1 MSLKHS
7 QDLKRKRS
15 EDTEESISAEPLK
28 KKGYL
33 SRKTFP
39 ADNLST
45 PLNGCYSNPI
55 EYWTEHNSWPPNF
68 PAEEVNMGD
77 FSSNKR
83 SRSQSNKYSQGVKD
97 GDNPTAWTR
106 QHAEKMQEAGL
117 IMAEY
122 QAQAVISD
130 NCRRLCNSILEAD
143 YPPPQGP
150 LFQRDKL
157 LKVLDQV
164 QFRNEARVVRDITPI
179 VVPSAEL
186 LFISDQP
193 GLEHITEA
201 MNAEWVQCDTLCG
214 PRPKPDFVAGISPSA
229 FSKEDKEKLKMNHTS
244 ACPNLFPENMYY
256 PFLICEVKG
265 SDRPIQE
272 AERQAMHSAS
282 IAARA
287 IIQLYRK
294 ISSAEQL
301 NRQILTIS
309 VSHNN
314 TTVKV
319 FGHFAQIDEEHIT
332 FFRHRIYAADFAA
345 DFASRD
351 WAKAYKITRGIYS
364 RFFPKHLERITSA
377 LPKLRQRAL
386 ESFTSHLGL
395 DSSAEESSQEVTP
408 SATSS
413 QESGLFKKP
422 SRPSTSK
429 LQQENDRL
437 RDQLLSV
444 LHEQQAQNAQQKEEQ
459 QEQKDMRE
467 RQLAQQREQTE
478 RQLAQQKEEQ
488 REQKD
493 MMERQLA
500 QQREQTELQL
510 AQQKEEQREQKD
522 MMERQLAQQREQTEL
537 QLAQQKEEQREQ
549 KDMMERQLAQQ
560 KEEQREQ
567 KDMMERQLAQQKDMI
582 ELLKQSR
589 S

>member
-1 MSLKHS
+1 
-7 QDLKRKRS
+7 
-15 EDTEESISAEPLK
+15 
-28 KKGYL
+28 
-33 SRKTFP
+33 
-39 ADNLST
+39 
-45 PLNGCYSNPI
+45 
-55 EYWTEHNSWPPNF
+55 
-68 PAEEVNMGD
+68 MGD

-83 SRSQSNKYSQGVKD
+83 SRSQSNSYSQGVKD
-97 GDNPTAWTR
+97 GDNPIAWTR

-122 QAQAVISD
+122 QTQAVISD

-143 YPPPQGP
+143 YPQPQGP
-150 LFQRDKL
+150 LFQKDRL

-229 FSKEDKEKLKMNHTS
+229 FTREEKEKLKMNHTS
-244 ACPNLFPENMYY
+244 ACPNLFPENMYF

-287 IIQLYRK
+287 VIQLYRK

-314 TTVKV
+314 TTIKV
-319 FGHFAQIDEEHIT
+319 FGHFAHIDNEHIT

-351 WAKAYKITRGIYS
+351 WAKAYRITRGIYDH
-364 RFFPKHLERITSA
+364 FFPKHLDRIASA
-377 LPKLRQRAL
+377 LPKFRQRAL
-386 ESFTSHLGL
+386 ESFTSQLGL
-395 DSSAEESSQEVTP
+395 DSGAEDSSQEATP

-413 QESGLFKKP
+413 QDSGLFKKP

-429 LQQENDRL
+429 LQEENDRL

-444 LHEQQAQNAQQKEEQ
+444 LREQQAQNAQQKEEQ
-459 QEQKDMRE
+459 QEQKDMM
-467 RQLAQQREQTE
+467 E
-478 RQLAQQKEEQ
+478 RQLAQQKEQMERQLAQQKEQMERQLAQQKEQTERQLALQKEEQ
-488 REQKD
+488 RQQKE

-500 QQREQTELQL
+500 QQ
-510 AQQKEEQREQKD
+510 KEG
-522 MMERQLAQQREQTEL
+522 
-537 QLAQQKEEQREQ
+537 QREQ

-567 KDMMERQLAQQKDMI
+567 KDMMERQLSQQKDI
-582 ELLKQSR
+582 IGLLKQSR

>member
-1 MSLKHS
+1 MSLKRS

-28 KKGYL
+28 KKRYL

-39 ADNLST
+39 ADKLST
-45 PLNGCYSNPI
+45 PLNGGYSNPI

-68 PAEEVNMGD
+68 SAEEVKMGD
-77 FSSNKR
+77 FFSNKR
-83 SRSQSNKYSQGVKD
+83 SRSQSNSYSQGVKD
-97 GDNPTAWTR
+97 GDNPVAWTR

-122 QAQAVISD
+122 QTQAVISD
-130 NCRRLCNSILEAD
+130 DSRRLCNSILEGD

-193 GLEHITEA
+193 GLEYITEA

-229 FSKEDKEKLKMNHTS
+229 FTREEKEKLKMNHTS
-244 ACPNLFPENMYY
+244 ACPNLFPENMYF

-287 IIQLYRK
+287 VIQLYRK

-314 TTVKV
+314 TTIKV
-319 FGHFAQIDEEHIT
+319 FGHFAHIDNEHIT

-351 WAKAYKITRGIYS
+351 WAKAYKITRGIYDQ
-364 RFFPKHLERITSA
+364 FFPKHLERVASA

-386 ESFTSHLGL
+386 QSFTSQLGL
-395 DSSAEESSQEVTP
+395 DSGAEDSSQEATP

-413 QESGLFKKP
+413 QESGPFKKP
-422 SRPSTSK
+422 SHPSKSK

-444 LHEQQAQNAQQKEEQ
+444 LREQQAQNAQQKEEQ
-459 QEQKDMRE
+459 QEQKDMME
-467 RQLAQQREQTE
+467 RQVAQQREQTE

-493 MMERQLA
+493 MMERQL
-500 QQREQTELQL
+500 T
-510 AQQKEEQREQKD
+510 QQKEQ
-522 MMERQLAQQREQTEL
+522 MERQLT
-537 QLAQQKEEQREQ
+537 QQKEQT
-549 KDMMERQLAQQ
+549 ERQLAQQ

-567 KDMMERQLAQQKDMI
+567 KEMMEQQLAQQKDI
-582 ELLKQSR
+582 TELLKQFR

>member
-1 MSLKHS
+1 MQTSLKRS

-15 EDTEESISAEPLK
+15 EDTEESISAEPPK

-39 ADNLST
+39 ADSLST

-68 PAEEVNMGD
+68 PAEEVHMGD

-83 SRSQSNKYSQGVKD
+83 SRSQSNSYSQGVKD

-150 LFQRDKL
+150 LFQKDRL

-186 LFISDQP
+186 LLISDQP
-193 GLEHITEA
+193 GLEYITEA

-229 FSKEDKEKLKMNHTS
+229 FTREEKEKLKMNHTS
-244 ACPNLFPENMYY
+244 ACPNLFPENMYF

-287 IIQLYRK
+287 VIQLYRK

-314 TTVKV
+314 TTIKV
-319 FGHFAQIDEEHIT
+319 FGHFAHIDNEHIT
-332 FFRHRIYAADFAA
+332 FFRHRIYTADFAA
-345 DFASRD
+345 DFASAD
-351 WAKAYKITRGIYS
+351 WAKAYKITRGIYDY
-364 RFFPKHLERITSA
+364 FFPKHLDRIASA

-386 ESFTSHLGL
+386 ESFTSQLGL
-395 DSSAEESSQEVTP
+395 DSGAEDSSQEATP

-413 QESGLFKKP
+413 QDSGLFKRP

-444 LHEQQAQNAQQKEEQ
+444 IREQQSQNVQQKEEQ
-459 QEQKDMRE
+459 QEQKDIM
-467 RQLAQQREQTE
+467 E

-488 REQKD
+488 REQ
-493 MMERQLA
+493 M
-500 QQREQTELQL
+500 
-510 AQQKEEQREQKD
+510 
-522 MMERQLAQQREQTEL
+522 
-537 QLAQQKEEQREQ
+537 
-549 KDMMERQLAQQ
+549 DMMERQLAQQ

-567 KDMMERQLAQQKDMI
+567 KDMMERQLAQQKDII
-582 ELLKQSR
+582 ELLKQPR

>member
-1 MSLKHS
+1 
-7 QDLKRKRS
+7 
-15 EDTEESISAEPLK
+15 
-28 KKGYL
+28 
-33 SRKTFP
+33 
-39 ADNLST
+39 
-45 PLNGCYSNPI
+45 
-55 EYWTEHNSWPPNF
+55 
-68 PAEEVNMGD
+68 MGD

-83 SRSQSNKYSQGVKD
+83 SRSQSNSYSQGVKD
-97 GDNPTAWTR
+97 GDNPIAWTR

-130 NCRRLCNSILEAD
+130 DCRLLCNSILEAD

-186 LFISDQP
+186 LFINDQP
-193 GLEHITEA
+193 GLEYITEA

-229 FSKEDKEKLKMNHTS
+229 FTREEKEKLKMNHTS

-287 IIQLYRK
+287 VIQLYRK

-301 NRQILTIS
+301 NRKILTIS
-309 VSHNN
+309 VAHNN
-314 TTVKV
+314 TAIKI

-351 WAKAYKITRGIYS
+351 WAKASKITRGIYD
-364 RFFPKHLERITSA
+364 RFFPKHLERVASA

-386 ESFTSHLGL
+386 ESFTSQLGL
-395 DSSAEESSQEVTP
+395 DSGAEDSSQELTP

-444 LHEQQAQNAQQKEEQ
+444 LREQQAQN
-459 QEQKDMRE
+459 
-467 RQLAQQREQTE
+467 T
-478 RQLAQQKEEQ
+478 QQKEEQ

-493 MMERQLA
+493 MMERQLDQQTERQLA
-500 QQREQTELQL
+500 QQREEQREQKEMMERQL
-510 AQQKEEQREQKD
+510 AQQKEEQREQKE
-522 MMERQLAQQREQTEL
+522 MMER

-560 KEEQREQ
+560 KEEQRAQ
-567 KDMMERQLAQQKDMI
+567 KEMMEQQLAQQKDII

>member
-1 MSLKHS
+1 
-7 QDLKRKRS
+7 
-15 EDTEESISAEPLK
+15 
-28 KKGYL
+28 
-33 SRKTFP
+33 
-39 ADNLST
+39 
-45 PLNGCYSNPI
+45 
-55 EYWTEHNSWPPNF
+55 
-68 PAEEVNMGD
+68 
-77 FSSNKR
+77 
-83 SRSQSNKYSQGVKD
+83 
-97 GDNPTAWTR
+97 
-106 QHAEKMQEAGL
+106 
-117 IMAEY
+117 MAEY
-122 QAQAVISD
+122 QTQAIISD
-130 NCRRLCNSILEAD
+130 DCRLLCNSILEAD

-186 LFISDQP
+186 LFINDQP
-193 GLEHITEA
+193 GLEYITEA

-229 FSKEDKEKLKMNHTS
+229 FTREEKEKLKMNHTS

-256 PFLICEVKG
+256 PFLIYEVKG

-287 IIQLYRK
+287 VIQLYRK

-301 NRQILTIS
+301 NRKILTIS
-309 VSHNN
+309 VFHNN
-314 TTVKV
+314 TAIKI

-351 WAKAYKITRGIYS
+351 WAKASKITRGIYD
-364 RFFPKHLERITSA
+364 RFFPKYLERVASA

-386 ESFTSHLGL
+386 ESFTSELGL
-395 DSSAEESSQEVTP
+395 DSGAEDSSQEVTP

-444 LHEQQAQNAQQKEEQ
+444 LREQQAQNTQQKEEQ
-459 QEQKDMRE
+459 REQKEMMERQLDQQTE
-467 RQLAQQREQTE
+467 RQLAQQREEQREQKEMME

-488 REQKD
+488 REQKE
-493 MMERQLA
+493 MMER
-500 QQREQTELQL
+500 
-510 AQQKEEQREQKD
+510 
-522 MMERQLAQQREQTEL
+522 

-567 KDMMERQLAQQKDMI
+567 KDMMERQLAQQKEEQRVQKEMMEQQLAQQKDII